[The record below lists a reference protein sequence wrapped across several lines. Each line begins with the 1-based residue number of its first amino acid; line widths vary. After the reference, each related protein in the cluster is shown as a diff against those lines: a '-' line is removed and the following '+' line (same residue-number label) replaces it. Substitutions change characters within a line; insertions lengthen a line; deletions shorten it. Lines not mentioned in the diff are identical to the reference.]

1 MKNRRNFLKSSSLA
15 LAVLAGTGIPE
26 TGIFAQENAKHPATK
41 ERLDR
46 IAFNTATILRYDLPL
61 LEQIRIT
68 HAAGFRNLEIWF
80 RDLDRFQAEGGKL
93 TDLRRRLDDL
103 GMKIVGGIN
112 FWGWGLP
119 DDEKRKQAQT
129 EIRRGMEQMKTLGC
143 THFAAA
149 PAGIHNR
156 EGISL
161 SELADRYRAILE
173 IGDEYGV
180 YPQLEIWGPGCTL
193 SKLSDAVWI
202 TTETGHPEASLL
214 LDVYHLYRG
223 GNDFASLRQLNGA
236 QMSNFHWND
245 WPAGIE
251 REKLSDGDRVFPGD
265 GVAPIPYVCGIL
277 DEIGFRG
284 TFSLEIFNQKYCETY
299 TPEEL
304 VRLSWE
310 KMAGSV

>member
-15 LAVLAGTGIPE
+15 LAGLAGTCILE
-26 TGIFAQENAKHPATK
+26 TGLSAQENAKPPVSE
-41 ERLDR
+41 ERLR
-46 IAFNTATILRYDLPL
+46 RLAFNTATILRYDLPL

-80 RDLDRFQAEGGKL
+80 RDLERFLAEGGKL
-93 TDLRRRLDDL
+93 TDLRSRLDDL

-112 FWGWGLP
+112 FWAWGTP
-119 DDEKRKQAQT
+119 ADEKRKRAL
-129 EIRRGMEQMKTLGC
+129 EEMRRGMEQMKTLGC
-143 THFAAA
+143 THFAAS
-149 PAGIHNR
+149 PAGIHTR
-156 EGISL
+156 EDISL
-161 SELADRYRAILE
+161 AELAERYRAILE
-173 IGDEYGV
+173 LGDEYGV
-180 YPQLEIWGPGCTL
+180 YPQLEIWGPGRTL

-202 TTETGHPEASLL
+202 TTETGHPKASLL

-236 QMSNFHWND
+236 QMTNFHWND

-251 REKLSDGDRVFPGD
+251 REKLNDGDRVFPGD
-265 GVAPIPYVCGIL
+265 GAAPIRRVCEIL
-277 DEIGFRG
+277 EEIGYRG
-284 TFSLEIFNQKYCETY
+284 TFSLEIFNQKLCETH